1 MQIKKR
7 YMNTTDK
14 HIVAIDLGSSKIA
27 VTVAK
32 VNGNDIQII
41 YYRETP
47 SEGMRYS
54 SVFNPSNAS
63 RPLAK
68 AIRMA
73 EEELGM
79 KITQAVVGM
88 PKYPI
93 RQETSTGK
101 VQDRGHD
108 TDITFEDVANLKAF
122 AQSLY
127 PLQNDTKEAIYGA
140 VAQSF
145 SDGENFQIIEEDII
159 GMTSDVLEGN
169 FKIFIGNKSDLNKI
183 DTAMTKV
190 GIAAMRKYFTAD
202 STAKAV
208 LTEAEMENGVAL
220 IDFGAGCTS
229 VSIYHG
235 HIMRHYASIPFGGKN
250 ITHDIKTECQIS
262 EQLAENIKLAFGACM
277 PEKIQSL
284 SEKTIH
290 IRSNSAAPDK
300 QLPVKYLSEII
311 SARVEE
317 IMMAILYE
325 IDKSGFAD
333 LLRSGIV
340 VTGGSARI
348 ANLGNFIYDL
358 SGYKVR
364 TGYPKALFSCQGCEG
379 ISDTSATASLGL
391 ILAAKDDQTVNCI
404 ISGEPAGAG
413 IKTEEVEP
421 EIDEPKEEKLEQGS
435 FWSDDQIETVAP
447 KPKPKR
453 QKDNGLKVTWTKIG
467 QFFEG
472 LYDNVSEDIDNEK
485 A

>member
-1 MQIKKR
+1 
-7 YMNTTDK
+7 MNTTDK

-190 GIAAMRKYFTAD
+190 GIAILHSRLDGKGCPYRSRDGERSRTYRLRCRMHLSINIPRSYHAPLCFHPIRRK
-202 STAKAV
+202 
-208 LTEAEMENGVAL
+208 E
-220 IDFGAGCTS
+220 
-229 VSIYHG
+229 H
-235 HIMRHYASIPFGGKN
+235 HP
-250 ITHDIKTECQIS
+250 
-262 EQLAENIKLAFGACM
+262 
-277 PEKIQSL
+277 
-284 SEKTIH
+284 
-290 IRSNSAAPDK
+290 
-300 QLPVKYLSEII
+300 
-311 SARVEE
+311 
-317 IMMAILYE
+317 
-325 IDKSGFAD
+325 
-333 LLRSGIV
+333 
-340 VTGGSARI
+340 
-348 ANLGNFIYDL
+348 
-358 SGYKVR
+358 
-364 TGYPKALFSCQGCEG
+364 
-379 ISDTSATASLGL
+379 
-391 ILAAKDDQTVNCI
+391 
-404 ISGEPAGAG
+404 
-413 IKTEEVEP
+413 
-421 EIDEPKEEKLEQGS
+421 
-435 FWSDDQIETVAP
+435 
-447 KPKPKR
+447 
-453 QKDNGLKVTWTKIG
+453 
-467 QFFEG
+467 
-472 LYDNVSEDIDNEK
+472 
-485 A
+485 

>member
-1 MQIKKR
+1 MKNDLRYERTESLIFDSFFKLISKKSFDSVSVTDICKSARISRNAFYAHYIDKFDLINKITNRKNLARVSSMPGKTITVNFFKGDGVVFADLPGYGYAKREQSEKKR
-7 YMNTTDK
+7 WAELMEGYFHSGRN
-14 HIVAIDLGSSKIA
+14 IALVIQLIDMRHAPSADDMTML
-27 VTVAK
+27 
-32 VNGNDIQII
+32 NFL
-41 YYRETP
+41 RESGIP
-47 SEGMRYS
+47 FV
-54 SVFNPSNAS
+54 SV
-63 RPLAK
+63 
-68 AIRMA
+68 
-73 EEELGM
+73 
-79 KITQAVVGM
+79 
-88 PKYPI
+88 
-93 RQETSTGK
+93 
-101 VQDRGHD
+101 
-108 TDITFEDVANLKAF
+108 
-122 AQSLY
+122 
-127 PLQNDTKEAIYGA
+127 
-140 VAQSF
+140 
-145 SDGENFQIIEEDII
+145 EDIDNLSATKKFI
-159 GMTSDVLEGN
+159 SPEAYAKYNDSWGVHNLDVL
-169 FKIFIGNKSDLNKI
+169 
-183 DTAMTKV
+183 
-190 GIAAMRKYFTAD
+190 
-202 STAKAV
+202 
-208 LTEAEMENGVAL
+208 
-220 IDFGAGCTS
+220 AGYSWQNNYWANRDVT
-229 VSIYHG
+229 Y
-235 HIMRHYASIPFGGKN
+235 YN
-250 ITHDIKTECQIS
+250 ITDDIKSESLIS
-262 EQLAENIKLAFGACM
+262 ERLAENIKLAFGACM

-333 LLRSGIV
+333 MLRSGIV